1 MTRLRAS
8 ADPLIVAAALGGILT
23 HFTLHSRWPLVAVLV
38 IGGVPLVPRLL
49 WKGAQGEFGSD
60 QLAGI
65 SILASALLGEYL
77 AGAIV
82 VLMLSGG
89 ETLEAFAV
97 AKATSVLTALAARLP
112 TLAHRRTGD
121 GFEDVPGAIWP
132 WATRSPSFPTRS
144 VPWTARWSAV
154 AAAWTTRT

>member
-23 HFTLHSRWPLVAVLV
+23 HFIVQSRWPLVAVLV
-38 IGGVPLVPRLL
+38 IGGVPLVLRLL
-49 WKGAQGEFGSD
+49 WKGAHGEFGSD

-65 SILASALLGEYL
+65 SIVASVLLDEYL

-97 AKATSVLTALAARLP
+97 TKATSVLRGARRP
-112 TLAHRRTGD
+112 PAVIGSPPDRRRRRGR
-121 GFEDVPGAIWP
+121 PGE
-132 WATRSPSFPTRS
+132 PSGRGRRGLDS
-144 VPWTARWSAV
+144 SS
-154 AAAWTTRT
+154 